1 MREEMY
7 HMSAVN
13 SHTEGQLEAAAI
25 LGEGRG
31 RRDRRGMAGL
41 QPSGLEGIAVFL

>member
-1 MREEMY
+1 MQEEMY

-13 SHTEGQLEAAAI
+13 IHTEGQLKAVTILEA
-25 LGEGRG
+25 GRG

-41 QPSGLEGIAVFL
+41 QPSGSEGIDVFL